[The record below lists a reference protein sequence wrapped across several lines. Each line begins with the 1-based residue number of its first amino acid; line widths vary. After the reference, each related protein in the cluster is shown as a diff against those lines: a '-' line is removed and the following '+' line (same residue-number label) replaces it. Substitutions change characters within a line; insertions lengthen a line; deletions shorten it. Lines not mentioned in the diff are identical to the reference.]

1 MKQKNLLPLVLVTSL
16 FFLWALT
23 SNLIP
28 TLIPHLKKAC
38 RLTDFQSAFI
48 DSAYWVAYFIIAI
61 PAGLVMKNF
70 GYKKAIIAGLLI
82 AAFGTFLFYPAAN
95 ARTFGFF
102 LAALFIVAT
111 GMTFLETAANPY
123 MTVLGNPDTASQR
136 LNFAQAF
143 NGLGA
148 FIATFYLSKVIL
160 SGKEI
165 TDESLKH
172 MTPEAS
178 DALLTHEA
186 QSVQTPYLVIGMVL
200 LLVALIFILT
210 RFPPEKQETEPE
222 KSGPAD
228 INVLKNKQLQ
238 LGIMAQ
244 FFYVG
249 AQVCVSSFFIRY
261 AKLAAGLKELEA
273 ANYLGILLLGF
284 MTGRYVGSFLM
295 KFVKPAFLLGIYS
308 LANVGLLLFVIFV
321 GGNLSVFALIG
332 VEFFMSIMYPTIFAL
347 AISGLGAKTKIASSF
362 MVMAIVG
369 GALFPVLMGRISD
382 GSSIQKAYCVPAFC
396 FLVVFFF
403 SIKTK
408 SEKKPVEM
416 ALAGA

>member
-1 MKQKNLLPLVLVTSL
+1 MKQKNVLPFILVTSL
-16 FFLWALT
+16 FFLWGITA
-23 SNLIP
+23 NLIP

-48 DSAYWVAYFIIAI
+48 DSAYWIAYFIIAI
-61 PAGLVMKNF
+61 PAGLVMKKF
-70 GYKKAIIAGLLI
+70 GYKKAIISGLLI
-82 AAFGTFLFYPAAN
+82 AAVGTFLFYPAAN

-102 LAALFIVAT
+102 LGALFIIAC

-123 MTVLGNPDTASQR
+123 MTVLGNPDTSSQR

-165 TDESLKH
+165 TDETLKQL
-172 MTPEAS
+172 TPDQANT
-178 DALLTHEA
+178 LLTHEA
-186 QSVQTPYLVIGMVL
+186 QSVQTPYVIIGAILVF
-200 LLVALIFILT
+200 VALLFVLT
-210 RFPPEKQETEPE
+210 KFPVEKIETNNDNNNALDF
-222 KSGPAD
+222 S
-228 INVLKNKQLQ
+228 VLKNKKLQ
-238 LGIMAQ
+238 LGIVAQ

-261 AKLAAGLKELEA
+261 AKQAAGFHELEA

-284 MTGRYVGSFLM
+284 MIGRYIGTLLM
-295 KFVKPAFLLGIYS
+295 RFIQPALLLGFYS
-308 LANVGLLLFVIFV
+308 IANIALLLFVIFA
-321 GGNLSVFALIG
+321 GGKFSVFALVG

-347 AISGLGAKTKIASSF
+347 AIKGLGEKTKIASSF

-369 GALFPVLMGRISD
+369 GALFPVLMGKISD
-382 GSSIQKAYCVPAFC
+382 ISSIQKAYVVPAFC
-396 FLVVFFF
+396 FAIVFYFALKNKLVKEEEAVL
-403 SIKTK
+403 IK
-408 SEKKPVEM
+408 
-416 ALAGA
+416 A